1 MADDRYDE
9 LYRMRQTANQKM
21 AEQAVQQIAK
31 EYQSS
36 VELAYEAAAKGEWDD
51 AAHFARA
58 ARQLEVE
65 AAPYVRAAQ
74 QQAAQQSPFTPK
86 QQQILDK
93 YPGIRNDP
101 KKWAE
106 AEYWHKCLIAQGFD
120 PNSDAYASRMLLGL
134 GVQGADGAETVE
146 IASPDTIVETVRNS
160 KYAGDFTRAD
170 YDQLAQ
176 YRDALKA
183 HGFYRMDEQK

>member
-9 LYRMRQTANQKM
+9 LYRMRQAVNQKI
-21 AEQAVQQIAK
+21 AEQTVAQINN
-31 EYQSS
+31 EYQSN
-36 VELAYEAAAKGEWDD
+36 VQNAYESAAAGRWDD
-51 AAHFARA
+51 AAYHARA
-58 ARQLEVE
+58 ARQLETE
-65 AAPYVRAAQ
+65 ALPYVQAAQ
-74 QQAAQQSPFTPK
+74 RQAAQQSPFTPK

-106 AEYWHKCLIAQGFD
+106 AEYWDKCLRVQGFD